1 MTFFFLL
8 FLGLLVFFI
17 TVIASK
23 SELPLPQLQEE
34 IWPYYS
40 KKSLTQPE
48 QVMYHRLVEALPE
61 KIILAQVQLSRFIG
75 VNKGHDFNS
84 WLNKINRMSIDF
96 LVCEKD
102 FSIIAAIELDDSTH
116 NRQDR
121 QEADDK
127 KNRVLSTAR
136 IKLIRWHVNSM
147 PDTNKIQREILGTS
161 TLSVANKNSLL
172 L

>member
-61 KIILAQVQLSRFIG
+61 KVILAQVQLSRFIG

-84 WLNKINRMSIDF
+84 WFNKINRMSIDF

-102 FSIIAAIELDDSTH
+102 FSIIAAIELDDNSH
-116 NRQDR
+116 NRAVR

-127 KNRVLSTAR
+127 KNRVLNAAKVR
-136 IKLIRWHVNSM
+136 LIRWHVNSK
-147 PDTNKIQREILGTS
+147 PDINQIKREILGVS
-161 TLSVANKNSLL
+161 TVKVTNNNSLL

>member
-1 MTFFFLL
+1 MTFFILL
-8 FLGLLVFFI
+8 FLGLIVFFFV
-17 TVIASK
+17 VIASK
-23 SELPLPQLQEE
+23 AGTPLPQLQEE

-48 QVMYHRLVEALPE
+48 QVMYHRLVEALPD

-84 WLNKINRMSIDF
+84 WFNKINRMSIDF

-102 FSIIAAIELDDSTH
+102 FSIIAAIELDDNSH
-116 NRQDR
+116 NRPDR
-121 QEADDK
+121 QDADDK
-127 KNRVLSTAR
+127 KNKVLTAAKVR
-136 IKLIRWHVNSM
+136 LIRWHVNSK
-147 PDTNKIQREILGTS
+147 PDINQIQREVLRTS
-161 TLSVANKNSLL
+161 TNKVHSKNPLL